1 MAFSQQQQ
9 QTGTNISLSLWLS
22 AVFFLQVG
30 RGTSASALC
39 LPVCPSSSCFPAQR
53 WPFTTCCCRRSCCG
67 SSSFSARCCSASMA
81 SSSCSVLSPSLL
93 SPGKQWF
100 LQHATIG
107 RLSWHGGESFF
118 NFQFGL
124 CCVSSA
130 GPEFTDV
137 AWNTTGGVSSF
148 LQTENTATSSRR
160 KFDVNMFWDIL
171 SFTLNSSCDLSSC
184 LWCLWWRSPQRC
196 SEWWAT
202 NRSTCWCCGWWR
214 GSLYLCS
221 VNTNMSVFYFYFFIK
236 YMYIK

>member
-1 MAFSQQQQ
+1 MASSQQQ
-9 QTGTNISLSLWLS
+9 QTGTNISLSFWLS

-53 WPFTTCCCRRSCCG
+53 WPFTTCCCRHSCCG
-67 SSSFSARCCSASMA
+67 SSSFSALCCSASMA
-81 SSSCSVLSPSLL
+81 SSSWSALSPSLL

-107 RLSWHGGESFF
+107 CLSWLGCNFF
-118 NFQFGL
+118 FPFSVRSMLRFL
-124 CCVSSA
+124 CRSRVYWCRLEHNKRCQQLSS
-130 GPEFTDV
+130 DRKHC
-137 AWNTTGGVSSF
+137 NF
-148 LQTENTATSSRR
+148 LQEEI
-160 KFDVNMFWDIL
+160 KCKYVWDIF

-184 LWCLWWRSPQRC
+184 LWCIWWKSPQRC
-196 SEWWAT
+196 SGGWAT

-221 VNTNMSVFYFYFFIK
+221 VNTNISVFYFDFFLNTCI
-236 YMYIK
+236 